1 MRGPRVNW
9 SRRRFLSVVALLLGT
24 VIAVLPA
31 SSPAQEATPRAAG
44 AVILAT
50 TTSTADTGL
59 LDALAPLFKEKTG
72 DTLKPIAVGS
82 GAALELGRKGEA
94 DVVLAHSPA
103 AEEEFMA
110 EGYGTERRTVM
121 YNDFVIV
128 GPTDDPANVAAAD
141 SAIDA
146 MTRVA
151 NSQSTFISRGDDSG
165 TNALELKLWKQ
176 AGITPAGAWY
186 VESGTGMGDTLNIAS
201 ERSGYTISDRGTYL
215 ALRDHLALDILFQ
228 GDPAL
233 INIYHVILVNPKNGR
248 DVDTAAGKAFLD
260 FLLDPET
267 QKFIGGFAVEE
278 YGQPLFTPCADN
290 SCGVEEGGNAGC
302 HAGRLK
308 VCSVAIVADVRRLPS
323 SPTLLPSSREKGA
336 STSMMASV
344 WRSCRL
350 AASPSPGSTGEGLG

>member
-1 MRGPRVNW
+1 MRGPRVHL
-9 SRRRFLSVVALLLGT
+9 SRRRFPSVVVLLLGT
-24 VIAVLPA
+24 IVAVLPG

-44 AVILAT
+44 DVILAT

-59 LDALAPLFKEKTG
+59 LDALAPLFKEKSG
-72 DTLKPIAVGS
+72 YTLKPIAVGS

-110 EGYGTERRTVM
+110 GGYGTERRTVM

-128 GPTDDPANVAAAD
+128 GPADDPANVAEAK

-146 MTRVA
+146 MTRIA
-151 NSQSTFISRGDDSG
+151 NSQSTFVSRGDDSG

-176 AGITPAGAWY
+176 AGIEPIDAWY

-201 ERSGYTISDRGTYL
+201 ERAGYTISDRGTYL
-215 ALRDHLALDILFQ
+215 ALRDHLSLDILLQ

-233 INIYHVILVNPKNGR
+233 INIYHVTLVNPKNGR

-267 QKFIGGFAVEE
+267 QKFIGDFAVAE

-290 SCGVEEGGNAGC
+290 SCGIEAP
-302 HAGRLK
+302 ATP
-308 VCSVAIVADVRRLPS
+308 VATP
-323 SPTLLPSSREKGA
+323 
-336 STSMMASV
+336 
-344 WRSCRL
+344 
-350 AASPSPGSTGEGLG
+350 AA